1 MKRESEVRKRVT
13 HMAREVLVLKKSI
26 AKIEKSMRLL
36 LGSLDMSDIA
46 MLDSCEQIDFS
57 EFRSRLSLRAYKS
70 LERAGVVDSI
80 SLARLTVARLCEVK
94 NCGETTVA
102 EVQDLLAEYGVALP
116 AED

>member
-1 MKRESEVRKRVT
+1 MKKENEVRKRVT
-13 HMAREVLVLKKSI
+13 HMAREVLELKKSI
-26 AKIEKSMRLL
+26 AKIEKSTRLL
-36 LGSLDMSDIA
+36 LASLDMSDSA

-70 LERAGVVDSI
+70 LEKAGVLDST

-94 NCGETTVA
+94 NCGDSTVA
-102 EVQDLLAEYGVALP
+102 EVQDLLAEYGVSLP

>member
-1 MKRESEVRKRVT
+1 VKREIEVRKRVT

-36 LGSLDMSDIA
+36 LGSLDMSDSA

-57 EFRSRLSLRAYKS
+57 EFCSRLSLRAYKS
-70 LERAGVVDSI
+70 LEKAGVVDSI
-80 SLARLTVARLCEVK
+80 SLARLTVDRLCEVK
-94 NCGETTVA
+94 NCGESTVA

-116 AED
+116 VED